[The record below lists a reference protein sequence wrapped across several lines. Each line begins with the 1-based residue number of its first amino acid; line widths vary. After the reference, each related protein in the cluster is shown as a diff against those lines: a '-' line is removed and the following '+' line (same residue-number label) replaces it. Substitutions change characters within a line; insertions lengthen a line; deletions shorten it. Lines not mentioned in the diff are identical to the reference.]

1 MDITYLLAANIAVWV
16 VMGGY
21 LLFLALKQ
29 KRLGSRIKQLELLRH
44 DPQDR

>member
-1 MDITYLLAANIAVWV
+1 MDTTYLLAANITVWV

-29 KRLGSRIKQLELLRH
+29 KRLSRRIKQLELLRH
-44 DPQDR
+44 DPQD